1 MAIAASPLVTSPAGE
16 KERDMTA
23 MRTILMADPLRYPQ
37 MTTQD
42 LRDSFMI
49 GGLHTAGAIQLAYV
63 DLDRAV
69 VGMAVPLES
78 PLALPTSPELRAS
91 YFTERR
97 EIGALNVGGSGFVHV
112 GGSSYPVDPLDLIY
126 IGRGNPDIS
135 FESKSEGAP
144 AAFYLLSYPAH
155 ATYPVTLVKKEEA
168 QPSEQGSAE
177 TCNRR
182 TIYKYVH
189 MAGARSC
196 QLVMGVTHLHKGSV
210 WNTMPAHT
218 HMRRSEVYFYF
229 DVAEGARIFHLMGPP
244 EETRHLLMSNCEV
257 AVSPGWSIHSGV
269 GTQAYKFCWGMG
281 GENQDY
287 ADMDPAPLETMR

>member
-1 MAIAASPLVTSPAGE
+1 MAVTVASPLIFGNE
-16 KERDMTA
+16 KERDRTA
-23 MRTILMADPLRYPQ
+23 MRTVLMADPVRYPH

-42 LRDSFMI
+42 LRDSFLLE
-49 GGLHTAGAIQLAYV
+49 GLFQERAIQLAYV

-78 PLALPTSPELRAS
+78 PLTLRTSPELRAS
-91 YFTERR
+91 FFTERR
-97 EIGALNVGGSGFVHV
+97 EVGALNVGGPGIVHV
-112 GGSSYPVDPLDLIY
+112 GASSYPLDHLDLIY
-126 IGRGNPDIS
+126 IGRGNPDIH
-135 FESKSEGAP
+135 FESKSDGAP

-155 ATYPVTLVKKEEA
+155 ATYPVTLVTKEDA
-168 QPSEQGSAE
+168 QRTELGSCE

-182 TIYKYVH
+182 TIYKYIH
-189 MAGARSC
+189 MAGAKSC
-196 QLVMGVTHLHKGSV
+196 QLVMGVTHLHKGSA

-218 HMRRSEVYFYF
+218 HMRRSEIYFYF
-229 DVAEGARIFHLMGPP
+229 DVGEGARIFHLMGPP

-257 AVSPGWSIHSGV
+257 AISPGWSIHSGA

-287 ADMDPAPLETMR
+287 SDMDPVAISDLR